1 MSDGSTRKW
10 LLVAAKLAVTA
21 GLFYLIS
28 QKVDLSDVGRRLAD
42 ASYPLLGLA
51 TGLFL
56 AQLAL
61 NAERWRRLL
70 ALDQARLP
78 WPRGFRYYVEA
89 MFFNQA
95 LPGAI
100 GGDVLRVYRARP
112 YCTGLTQAVNSVL
125 LDRLTGLFGL
135 ATLILIGLPLFLN
148 RVGDTSAAGGVAI
161 LLGLA
166 ALGVATLLLLARLE
180 REGFGGK
187 VRALIVDLARQADR
201 LARRPAEALPILGL
215 ALCTHGL
222 LVVAAFISAHALGYD
237 FTLIDCLIVVP
248 TAIFLSM
255 LPISLGGWGVREGA
269 MAAGFAMIGFEQ
281 AAGVALS
288 VTLGLQ
294 LLVVGLIGGAVW
306 FLGGA
311 SVPDE
316 RDLATA
322 EKGE

>member
-1 MSDGSTRKW
+1 MSNGSLRKW

-28 QKVDLSDVGRRLAD
+28 QKVDLGDVGRRLAG
-42 ASYPLLGLA
+42 ASLPLLALA
-51 TGLFL
+51 TTLFV

-112 YCTGLTQAVNSVL
+112 YCKSLTQAVNSVL

-135 ATLILIGLPLFLN
+135 ATLILIGLPLFMN
-148 RVGDTSAAGGVAI
+148 RVRDTSAAGGVAI

-166 ALGVATLLLLARLE
+166 MIGVVGLILLARLE
-180 REGFGGK
+180 REGVGGK
-187 VRALIVDLARQADR
+187 VRALIVDLAQQADR
-201 LARRPAEALPILGL
+201 LARRPAEALPILAL

-222 LVVAAFISAHALGYD
+222 LVLAAFISARALGYD
-237 FTLIDCLIVVP
+237 FSIIDCLIVVP

-269 MAAGFAMIGFEQ
+269 MAAGFAMIGFAQ

-294 LLVVGLIGGAVW
+294 LLIVGLMGGAVW

-316 RDLATA
+316 RNLATA